1 MVLEN
6 HLNKDLGKTNITLLA
21 GEAILFNPTTQKNQ
35 SLILNEPVRLG
46 IGTHKVCGCISVF
59 EVTCYLFSRSRV
71 SAQYSMTV
79 LCEKKVA
86 KTPKI
91 DYLYAELLLSAIW

>member
-46 IGTHKVCGCISVF
+46 IGTHKVCGRYACISVF
-59 EVTCYLFSRSRV
+59 EVTCYLFSRSCV
-71 SAQYSMTV
+71 SPRYSMRIQCV
-79 LCEKKVA
+79 KM
-86 KTPKI
+86 
-91 DYLYAELLLSAIW
+91 W